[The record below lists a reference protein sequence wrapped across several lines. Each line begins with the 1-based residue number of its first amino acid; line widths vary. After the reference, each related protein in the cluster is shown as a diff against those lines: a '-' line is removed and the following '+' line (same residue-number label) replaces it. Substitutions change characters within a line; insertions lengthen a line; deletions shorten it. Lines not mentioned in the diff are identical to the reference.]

1 MGDSGLLGNLVRSWV
16 HYDSL
21 ATSFYKQSMNARKV
35 RDEYDGKIIQYLRQ
49 SAMENAVIQTNN
61 GRLSIVE
68 DKKPSQLSLTKIEE
82 LLHSYYRTRGG
93 KDETLDIMQFI
104 RANRG
109 YEIKKCIRKTH
120 SSINNQQPPLPPPP
134 QLM

>member
-1 MGDSGLLGNLVRSWV
+1 
-16 HYDSL
+16 
-21 ATSFYKQSMNARKV
+21 
-35 RDEYDGKIIQYLRQ
+35 
-49 SAMENAVIQTNN
+49 MENAVIQTNN

-82 LLHSYYRTRGG
+82 LLHSYYRTHGG

-109 YEIKKCIRKTH
+109 YDIKKCIRKTNY
-120 SSINNQQPPLPPPP
+120 SSNNQQSALPQLPQPP